1 MWRTIGRHDLDV
13 SDYHLMFAG
22 SYNGYAVLTH
32 QAAHTAVPDVQANL
46 FQLFRH
52 ARSAIAAQ
60 AETRLFFDMCQR
72 HQIGPLPAGRL
83 RKARNPRELTSM
95 TSQRRAVSKAP
106 AFSSMN
112 LNRGPSSFY

>member
-1 MWRTIGRHDLDV
+1 
-13 SDYHLMFAG
+13 MFAG

-72 HQIGPLPAGRL
+72 HQIGPLPAAGGTT
-83 RKARNPRELTSM
+83 AE
-95 TSQRRAVSKAP
+95 
-106 AFSSMN
+106 
-112 LNRGPSSFY
+112 GPQST